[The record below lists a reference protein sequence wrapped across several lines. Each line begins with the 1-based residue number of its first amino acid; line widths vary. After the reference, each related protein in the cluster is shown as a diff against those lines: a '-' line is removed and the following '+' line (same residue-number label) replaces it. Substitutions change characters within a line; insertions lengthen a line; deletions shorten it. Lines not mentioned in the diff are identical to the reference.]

1 MTDESLLASNT
12 HLSHRRLS
20 LCRQLSDVFKHRR
33 KSSTSNPTDQFFH
46 VSSAPSRMPS
56 ALLWNCT
63 LAEVPTPS
71 NENVSLLSSSSTLRP
86 AYLLD
91 DDDESRTINA
101 GSMIVACLVKQK
113 SISCDDVAFFSA
125 DNDEQT
131 RCAHGP
137 SDTRHYPA
145 RKAGLCLSLSPS
157 SLLRW
162 KNLAIVLPCFFSIE
176 PHPYLSR
183 FRIVMFTP
191 IAPNAVKNF
200 GGKGKEWKTVFHGI
214 GRSLVGT

>member
-1 MTDESLLASNT
+1 MTDESLLP
-12 HLSHRRLS
+12 HRRVS

-33 KSSTSNPTDQFFH
+33 KSSTSNPTEQFFH

-63 LAEVPTPS
+63 LAEVPSPS

-86 AYLLD
+86 AYLLNDD

-101 GSMIVACLVKQK
+101 GSMMVACLVKQK

-145 RKAGLCLSLSPS
+145 RKAGLCLSLS
-157 SLLRW
+157 LL
-162 KNLAIVLPCFFSIE
+162 LFS
-176 PHPYLSR
+176 PTL
-183 FRIVMFTP
+183 
-191 IAPNAVKNF
+191 
-200 GGKGKEWKTVFHGI
+200 KELRDCSAWLLQHRTAFI
-214 GRSLVGT
+214 SI